1 VDTLHHPIS
10 DTLFPIMR
18 AFFLCAV
25 GFALAHAIS
34 PIETAFEIDSTDND
48 GLSLLQVTAS
58 KHNQEESENTQPSR
72 LCTTGLR
79 SGRFCCGANCGRCG
93 GRGCQNRPGG
103 GRSCCTNVI
112 TRSGRRCNGANMQNC
127 LLPRENG
134 MGMGQSRNM
143 GMGMGRGPEPPIPPT
158 NLGSPDIVAELALC
172 ETSLQFNTVTHS
184 NLGGNGPDGGSE
196 DLIFAD
202 VAVNTNLVV
211 TATSPYTPN
220 MLNPTGGV
228 LRNGAHLGFGVINMA
243 SGSTVDLTL
252 SLVDSRDGSP
262 KVLDDFV
269 ITFFDSDH
277 GMGHESRESITVRGM
292 SSFVVDPDTSLTI
305 VDDGASDAA
314 LSDGA
319 GIATF
324 TSSLRGS
331 KEDNP
336 VSPLSLSVLQ
346 ARRSLA
352 VLLQGKSQFEI
363 TLSEEGYVN
372 PQGRNIFF
380 AGASNLVCDGEAKCS
395 SYECPLGFELRQ
407 DAEFTICDSKPC
419 SVTDHERC
427 CAFSAPP
434 PPPPVSTQNIAPAW
448 R

>member
-1 VDTLHHPIS
+1 VDTLHHLIS
-10 DTLFPIMR
+10 SSLFLTMR
-18 AFFLCAV
+18 TSFLCAV
-25 GFALAHAIS
+25 GIALAHAVS
-34 PIETAFEIDSTDND
+34 PVEKAFEIDNTDSD

-58 KHNQEESENTQPSR
+58 KHNQDESATQPSN
-72 LCTTGLR
+72 LCATGLR

-127 LLPRENG
+127 MLPRENG
-134 MGMGQSRNM
+134 MGMGQNRNM
-143 GMGMGRGPEPPIPPT
+143 GMGMGRGPEPHIPPT

-172 ETSLQFNTVTHS
+172 EESLEFHTVSHS
-184 NLGGNGPDGGSE
+184 NLGGAGPDGGPE
-196 DLIFAD
+196 DLVFAD
-202 VAVNTNLVV
+202 VAENTNMVI

-228 LRNGAHLGFGVINMA
+228 LRNGARQGFGVINMA
-243 SGSTVDLTL
+243 SGSSVDLTF

-262 KVLDDFV
+262 KVFDDFV
-269 ITFFDSDH
+269 ITFFDGDH
-277 GMGHESRESITVRGM
+277 GMGHESRESITVHGM
-292 SSFVVDPDTSLTI
+292 SSFVVDHHTSLI
-305 VDDGASDAA
+305 INDDEAPDAA
-314 LSDGA
+314 LAEGA
-319 GIATF
+319 GVATF

-336 VSPLSLSVLQ
+336 VSPLSLSDLQ
-346 ARRSLA
+346 ARRSLV
-352 VLLQGKSQFEI
+352 VLLQGKSEFHV
-363 TLSEEGYVN
+363 TLSEVGYVN

-380 AGASNLVCDGEAKCS
+380 AGASNLICDGEAKCS

-419 SVTDHERC
+419 STVDHHRC
-427 CAFSAPP
+427 CASSTPP
-434 PPPPVSTQNIAPAW
+434 AL
-448 R
+448 

>member
-10 DTLFPIMR
+10 DTLFLTMR
-18 AFFLCAV
+18 ACFLYVV
-25 GFALAHAIS
+25 GIALAHAVS
-34 PIETAFEIDSTDND
+34 PIETALEIDSTDSD
-48 GLSLLQVTAS
+48 GLSLLQLTAS
-58 KHNQEESENTQPSR
+58 KHNQEESDNTQPAN
-72 LCTTGLR
+72 LCATGLR
-79 SGRFCCGANCGRCG
+79 SGRFCCGGNCGRCG

-127 LLPRENG
+127 MLPREDGRG
-134 MGMGQSRNM
+134 MGKGRNM

-172 ETSLQFNTVTHS
+172 ETSLEFNSVSHS
-184 NLGGNGPDGGSE
+184 NLGGAGPDGGAE
-196 DLIFAD
+196 DLIFSD
-202 VAVNTNLVV
+202 VAENTNLVI

-228 LRNGAHLGFGVINMA
+228 LRNGARQGFGVINMA
-243 SGSTVDLTL
+243 SGSSVDLTL
-252 SLVDSRDGSP
+252 SFVDSLDGSP

-292 SSFVVDPDTSLTI
+292 SSFVVDPDTSLI
-305 VDDGASDAA
+305 IDDDGASDVA
-314 LSDGA
+314 LSA
-319 GIATF
+319 GTGFATF

-336 VSPLSLSVLQ
+336 VSPLSLSDLQ
-346 ARRSLA
+346 ARRSLV
-352 VLLQGKSQFEI
+352 VLMEGKSEFQI
-363 TLSEEGYVN
+363 TLSEVGYVN

-419 SVTDHERC
+419 SVIDHSRC
-427 CAFSAPP
+427 CAPSL
-434 PPPPVSTQNIAPAW
+434 PPVTTQNMAPAW